1 VSFGTI
7 ESVARDRAA
16 VGAEVLDELLPH
28 RRWWAGINDE
38 TLDVRSASSC
48 VVTQVFPGHF
58 FGENL
63 IRLWRLVGSRH
74 LDIVLDVEGEDEQ
87 DEAFNLGIL
96 MGVFGDSEFC
106 QTESDDE
113 RRYWTALNVAW
124 REEIAAR
131 LEGDNG
137 DSADE

>member
-1 VSFGTI
+1 V
-7 ESVARDRAA
+7 
-16 VGAEVLDELLPH
+16 
-28 RRWWAGINDE
+28 RRH
-38 TLDVRSASSC
+38 
-48 VVTQVFPGHF
+48 PGVPWS
-58 FGENL
+58 